1 MSVASGWTQRMPRG
15 WISPCAPSLPSR
27 SSCGVRTCTTPAFPI
42 TSKTLR
48 YRVLLAFVLLAA
60 TLLNILFALRT
71 KDALA
76 CYNLGIDTDK
86 YDGAARRIA
95 ATGSVDVPIL
105 QPPGYILYLALLY
118 RLLGPRV
125 IVPKLLACAMI
136 LGLSGGV
143 WALGRRF
150 VGAGAA
156 FAGAVLTI
164 TSPVLRAYASTL
176 QYEILA
182 ASLFLASIAV
192 VLAAT
197 HGGTRRQR
205 FVSLGAASLLCGLT
219 TLTRETFL
227 VVFPVLLVYVA
238 LSTKGRMRERA
249 EIVTMMAVIFVA
261 VLGSWSVWQHRRTG
275 QWVLVSQKG
284 PLVLAFGNNP
294 NANGTYNATLKP
306 VVSPAGWEFI
316 QERPWTAA
324 KLAVRKFAYFFGFLK
339 DGWNV
344 PRASALLI
352 ARLTFGAVSLV
363 VCEAL
368 ARSATSVFAL
378 GGAALILGTS
388 RLRRE
393 LWVLPAVIGA
403 TLGLHIV
410 SISSHRFAIPVLPV
424 LFLLAG
430 IALATGT
437 HWLLRRV
444 SARMLWV
451 GLLALTAWAGVAVAC
466 RLSAHARVEGEDL
479 DGILADDVVD
489 ERASNGRARYAD
501 AARGQREMAVLT
513 DEFLP
518 KGGFRLTLE
527 LRADRAGDVGE
538 VTMPIEGGS
547 DACRETLRSSG
558 RSGYERV
565 IVDGMLPAD
574 ASVKVIVTT
583 KGVADVWLDRLYIE
597 AGLRDGV
604 KGDLFGNARVAEL
617 DFGSHGTWERW
628 QREGWSGNERWGDEL
643 TFQWAVGTR
652 SVLLVPLA
660 EPCDLLLDL
669 HVMPFA
675 PLHAGAQQMRVVING
690 HLVGIITLGKGWRWY
705 RVIVPQSNLRAGANT
720 MELLH
725 GRAIRPADVPGAGPD
740 TRALAAAYDVLRITR
755 R

>member
-1 MSVASGWTQRMPRG
+1 
-15 WISPCAPSLPSR
+15 
-27 SSCGVRTCTTPAFPI
+27 
-42 TSKTLR
+42 
-48 YRVLLAFVLLAA
+48 LLAFVLLVA
-60 TLLNILFALRT
+60 TLLNIRFALRT

-95 ATGSVDVPIL
+95 ATGVVDVPTL
-105 QPPGYILYLALLY
+105 QPPEYILYLALLY

-125 IVPKLLACAMI
+125 IVPKLLACAMV
-136 LGLSGGV
+136 LGLSVGV

-150 VGAGAA
+150 VGEGAA

-176 QYEILA
+176 QYEVLA

-197 HGGTRRQR
+197 HGSTRRQR
-205 FVSLGAASLLCGLT
+205 FVSLSAASCLCGVT

-238 LSTKGRMRERA
+238 LSTKGRMRERT
-249 EIVTMMAVIFVA
+249 EIVAAMAVIFVA

-284 PLVLAFGNNP
+284 PLVMQFGNNP

-306 VVSPAGWEFI
+306 VVSPTGWEFI
-316 QERPWTAA
+316 LERPWTAA

-344 PRASALLI
+344 PRASALLM
-352 ARLTFGAVSLV
+352 ARLTFGTVSLV

-368 ARSATSVFAL
+368 ARSAASVFAL
-378 GGAALILGTS
+378 GGAVVILATG

-424 LFLLAG
+424 IFLLAG
-430 IALATGT
+430 IALAIGA

-444 SARMLWV
+444 PAPMLWA
-451 GLLALTAWAGVAVAC
+451 ALFVFTVWAGVAAAC
-466 RLSAHARVEGEDL
+466 HPSVHASVEGEDL
-479 DGILADDVVD
+479 DGNLADDVVD
-489 ERASNGRARYAD
+489 EGASNGRARYAD
-501 AARGQREMAVLT
+501 AARGQRGMAIMT

-518 KGGFRLTLE
+518 KGRFRLTLD
-527 LRADRAGDVGE
+527 LRAERAGEVGE
-538 VTMPIEGGS
+538 VTMPIEGGG

-558 RSGYERV
+558 RGGYERV
-565 IVDGMLPAD
+565 IVDGTLPAD

-583 KGVADVWLDRLYIE
+583 KGVTGVWLDRVYIE
-597 AGLRDGV
+597 AGLRDSM
-604 KGDLFGNARVAEL
+604 KG
-617 DFGSHGTWERW
+617 
-628 QREGWSGNERWGDEL
+628 
-643 TFQWAVGTR
+643 AVVVTR
-652 SVLLVPLA
+652 SRRLA
-660 EPCDLLLDL
+660 LYL
-669 HVMPFA
+669 
-675 PLHAGAQQMRVVING
+675 
-690 HLVGIITLGKGWRWY
+690 T
-705 RVIVPQSNLRAGANT
+705 S
-720 MELLH
+720 
-725 GRAIRPADVPGAGPD
+725 DV
-740 TRALAAAYDVLRITR
+740 
-755 R
+755 